1 MNQPHWKI
9 DHTKCLNLYIFV
21 VGKQDMIKYFHACFP
36 VSYETHRQ
44 RNVYSYLSIKVMR
57 NNDKQAQ
64 NLHETGLDYRRA
76 SSSWMIAAV
85 RQPAFEGPLKSLNR

>member
-1 MNQPHWKI
+1 
-9 DHTKCLNLYIFV
+9 
-21 VGKQDMIKYFHACFP
+21 
-36 VSYETHRQ
+36 
-44 RNVYSYLSIKVMR
+44 MR